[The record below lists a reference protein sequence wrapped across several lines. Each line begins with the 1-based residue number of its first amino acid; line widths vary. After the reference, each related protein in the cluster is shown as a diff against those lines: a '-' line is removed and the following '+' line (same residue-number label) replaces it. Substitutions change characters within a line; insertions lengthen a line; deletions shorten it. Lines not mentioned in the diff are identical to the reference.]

1 VVSDTPTVVEASKPA
16 DATKAVKK
24 AVKKEK
30 ASDIEQ
36 PSVKGPRAKEQV
48 NVQLH

>member
-16 DATKAVKK
+16 DTTKAVK
-24 AVKKEK
+24 KKEK

>member
-1 VVSDTPTVVEASKPA
+1 VVSDTPTVVETSTV

-30 ASDIEQ
+30 ASDTEQ

>member
-1 VVSDTPTVVEASKPA
+1 VTT
-16 DATKAVKK
+16 TKAVKK